1 MLSFSTRTNR
11 RDWNGMAWAARMV
24 CKLSTNDAPSH
35 VPMHDRTE
43 HAFMVKTKKL
53 GANDFLFFKFYND
66 YF

>member
-1 MLSFSTRTNR
+1 
-11 RDWNGMAWAARMV
+11 MAWAARMV
-24 CKLSTNDAPSH
+24 CELSTNDAPSH